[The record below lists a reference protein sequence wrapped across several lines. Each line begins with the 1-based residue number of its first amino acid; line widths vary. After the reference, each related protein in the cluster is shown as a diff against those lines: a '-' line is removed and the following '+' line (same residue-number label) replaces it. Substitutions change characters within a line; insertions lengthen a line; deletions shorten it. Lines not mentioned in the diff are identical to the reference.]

1 MSTVRNKFGADADCA
16 PENPSSKLGPQ
27 SDSSRWA
34 VELKNVSKTYRTG
47 PIEVPALRGISLSIS
62 LGEFVATAGPSGSG
76 KTTLLNI
83 IGGLDR
89 ADEGEVFVA
98 GQNLQLLSSGDLARL
113 RLHRIGFVF
122 QTYNLLPVLTAL
134 ENAEFT
140 LLLQGVPSQTRKDKV
155 RKLFMDIGLAGLEN
169 RRPSDL
175 SGGQQQRVAV
185 ARAMVTEPALILAD
199 EPTANLDSA
208 TAISLL
214 DVMERLNRAT
224 GTTFV
229 FSTHDPQVME
239 RARRLIRLRDGRIA
253 SDEAR
258 DGQETR
264 ATTERRNV

>member
-1 MSTVRNKFGADADCA
+1 MI
-16 PENPSSKLGPQ
+16 Q
-27 SDSSRWA
+27 SA
-34 VELKNVSKTYRTG
+34 VELNDVMKTYRTG
-47 PIEVPALRGISLSIS
+47 PIEVPALRGVSLRIVP
-62 LGEFVATAGPSGSG
+62 GEFVATAGPSGSG

-89 ADEGEVFVA
+89 ADAGEVWVA
-98 GQNLQLLSSGDLARL
+98 GQNLQLLSSSELARV
-113 RLHRIGFVF
+113 RLERIGFVF

-140 LLLQGVPSQTRKDKV
+140 LLLQGVPARIRREKV
-155 RKLFMDIGLAGLEN
+155 QKLFLEIGLAGLED
-169 RRPSDL
+169 RRPAEL

-208 TAISLL
+208 TAIELL

-224 GTTFV
+224 GTTFI
-229 FSTHDPQVME
+229 FSTHDPQVMD
-239 RARRLIRLRDGRIA
+239 RARRLIRLRDGQVA

-258 DGQETR
+258 DGQGTL
-264 ATTERRNV
+264 APAKQDTV